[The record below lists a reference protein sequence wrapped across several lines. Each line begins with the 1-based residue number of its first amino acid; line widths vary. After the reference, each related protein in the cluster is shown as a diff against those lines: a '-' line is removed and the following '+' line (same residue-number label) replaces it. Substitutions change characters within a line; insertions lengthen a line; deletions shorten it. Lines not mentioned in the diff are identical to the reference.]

1 MQVKADTF
9 AADLRP
15 VLDELTDLSANAAAA
30 ELTRRGYPTPRGG
43 KWTAGKVINV
53 RARLVSGGYVEPP
66 GPETDREAFRL
77 GATLAA
83 R

>member
-30 ELTRRGYPTPRGG
+30 ELTRRGHPTPRGG
-43 KWTAGKVINV
+43 KWSFVKNVSEHRFTQGMVAAGGDRVSITGRVKV
-53 RARLVSGGYVEPP
+53 P
-66 GPETDREAFRL
+66 
-77 GATLAA
+77 
-83 R
+83 